1 MKYRQYKLVLHWESI
16 ELQGARIISYIRL
29 FLSLHTKMFS
39 IRIKAN
45 SIKDP
50 SIFNEMYSDIY
61 LTIQNDEVKQMNN
74 NS

>member
-1 MKYRQYKLVLHWESI
+1 MPPIQVVLHWQSI
-16 ELQGARIISYIRL
+16 ELQGARIISYVRL
-29 FLSLHTKMFS
+29 FLSLDTKIFS

-45 SIKDP
+45 RIKDP

-61 LTIQNDEVKQMNN
+61 LTTQNDEVKQMNN